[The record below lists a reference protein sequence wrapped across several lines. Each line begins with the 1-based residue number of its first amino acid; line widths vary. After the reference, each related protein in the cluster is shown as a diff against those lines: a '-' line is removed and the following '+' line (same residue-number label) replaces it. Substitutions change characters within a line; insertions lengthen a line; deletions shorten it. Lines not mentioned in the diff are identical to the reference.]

1 MPPALREIFNRL
13 ASSYERVNH
22 ALTLGLDVCWR
33 RRAARLAAQGGGSR
47 WLDVCSGTGD
57 MARELRRRAAPAT
70 RILALDFCR
79 PMLARAAARPSQ
91 DGVFEYILAEA
102 ALLPFPDASFDLLTV
117 AFATRNLNLTTQILT
132 GTFREFHRVLKP
144 GGRFVNLET
153 SQPHLR
159 PVRFFFRI
167 YVRAFVLP
175 VGRRLSG
182 SREGYAYL
190 SSSIPQFYPPEEL
203 AGLLKEAGFS
213 GVTFRRFLFGA
224 SAVHIAVK

>member
-1 MPPALREIFNRL
+1 
-13 ASSYERVNH
+13 
-22 ALTLGLDVCWR
+22 
-33 RRAARLAAQGGGSR
+33 
-47 WLDVCSGTGD
+47 
-57 MARELRRRAAPAT
+57 
-70 RILALDFCR
+70 
-79 PMLARAAARPSQ
+79 
-91 DGVFEYILAEA
+91 
-102 ALLPFPDASFDLLTV
+102 
-117 AFATRNLNLTTQILT
+117 LTTQILT